1 MNEVSCIILAELDAA
16 WKEKGEE
23 PLEALPIT
31 QHSWDLG
38 GGGSFPN
45 DSHLSK
51 LWMMQPQHS
60 PFPASHRGW
69 RKGGGYGN
77 VSVRGHVT

>member
-1 MNEVSCIILAELDAA
+1 MG
-16 WKEKGEE
+16 EKRED
-23 PLEALPIT
+23 PLEALPII
-31 QHSWDLG
+31 QHSWDGGG

-60 PFPASHRGW
+60 PSQHPVGGRG
-69 RKGGGYGN
+69 Y
-77 VSVRGHVT
+77 RGREGSWECQRQSTRDLSFE